1 MTILSVNNLTKY
13 YGNICALSNVSFS
26 VPKGCVFG
34 ILGPNGSGKTTLLK
48 LIMGLYTDYTGYI
61 YIDNKDISIDDF
73 PSNFLC
79 IPTVSGLHVV
89 ASRRELREFLFTKN
103 LDAVDIYKKEP
114 LILLY
119 YNNECKNTNS

>member
-1 MTILSVNNLTKY
+1 ML
-13 YGNICALSNVSFS
+13 
-26 VPKGCVFG
+26 
-34 ILGPNGSGKTTLLK
+34 
-48 LIMGLYTDYTGYI
+48 D
-61 YIDNKDISIDDF
+61 IDNKNMSVNDF
-73 PSNFLC
+73 PNNFLC